1 MAMQAPKVQFRTVD
15 QYISVFPKHV
25 QAMLQQMR
33 ETVQKAAPQAEE
45 VISYNMPAFRFH
57 GMLVYY
63 AGNKAHIGFYP
74 MPAAIVAFKKEL
86 AGYVTSKGAIQ
97 FPLDK
102 KLPVT
107 LIKNIV
113 RFRML
118 ENEEKEKLKKK

>member
-1 MAMQAPKVQFRTVD
+1 MQAPKVQYKTVD

-25 QAMLQQMR
+25 QVMLQQMR
-33 ETVQKAAPQAEE
+33 ETVQKVAPQAEE

-97 FPLDK
+97 FPLEK
-102 KLPVT
+102 KLPVA

-113 RFRML
+113 KFRML
-118 ENEEKEKLKKK
+118 ENEEKEKLKKKK

>member
-1 MAMQAPKVQFRTVD
+1 MQAPKVSFRTVD
-15 QYISVFPKHV
+15 QYISVFPEHV
-25 QAMLQQMR
+25 QVMLQQLR
-33 ETVQKAAPQAEE
+33 ETVKKVAPQAEE

-74 MPAAIVAFKKEL
+74 MPAAIIAFKKEL
-86 AGYVTSKGAIQ
+86 AGYQTSKGAIQ

-102 KLPVT
+102 KLPVA

-113 RFRML
+113 KFRML
-118 ENEEKEKLKKK
+118 ENEEKEQLKKKK

>member
-1 MAMQAPKVQFRTVD
+1 MVMQAPKVQYRTVD

-25 QAMLQQMR
+25 QVMLQQMR
-33 ETVQKAAPQAEE
+33 ETVLKVAPQAEE

-97 FPLDK
+97 FPLEK

-113 RFRML
+113 KFRML